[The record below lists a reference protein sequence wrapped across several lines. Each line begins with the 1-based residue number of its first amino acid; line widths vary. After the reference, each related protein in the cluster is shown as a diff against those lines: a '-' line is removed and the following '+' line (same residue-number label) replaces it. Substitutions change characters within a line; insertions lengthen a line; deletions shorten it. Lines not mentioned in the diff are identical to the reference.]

1 MRSLEMTGGGVAGAR
16 QQRQV
21 AAGAGVEVGT
31 DAAASADNN
40 NRSLSRSRHSSST
53 HSTRRGLPPRSQSF
67 VVSRPGISRS
77 KSSTLAALQ
86 QQQQQ
91 SSGGRQVP
99 RRTKSACQGDLPSV
113 AGGGGNSVGGG
124 DEPDTDL
131 MKRRQRMKEMYRQTP
146 SWEKNGQRDPK
157 NDDGS
162 SNGGTFDG
170 FGVLT
175 GGDGGEQKPKPR
187 QLLRGSSHRHMTGD
201 NWGLEGSVGGAAISA
216 ATGETVPVP
225 AQGGS
230 GGARKDDPNSK
241 QFIKLRQSRQ
251 DSILEVARKE
261 KWQAQERKMA
271 ELEHQEES
279 HFDDDSEEDES
290 DEEGLKVKKKKTA
303 FGKVKKAVKKTAKK
317 TAKTS
322 KKVAGKGLD
331 VAVGAGKKTM
341 KVSGKVANKTSHLI
355 MNKKEHDGKE
365 EYADYN
371 PAELASRQRSSSLLD
386 RVISTDSVSST
397 SGYSSG
403 GSSGG
408 HMMGGHSHHSSTDDN
423 YMSRH
428 SGHSLALDSVEE
440 ELLVDDDD
448 ISSEEED

>member
-1 MRSLEMTGGGVAGAR
+1 
-16 QQRQV
+16 
-21 AAGAGVEVGT
+21 
-31 DAAASADNN
+31 
-40 NRSLSRSRHSSST
+40 
-53 HSTRRGLPPRSQSF
+53 
-67 VVSRPGISRS
+67 
-77 KSSTLAALQ
+77 
-86 QQQQQ
+86 
-91 SSGGRQVP
+91 
-99 RRTKSACQGDLPSV
+99 
-113 AGGGGNSVGGG
+113 
-124 DEPDTDL
+124 
-131 MKRRQRMKEMYRQTP
+131 MKEMYRQTP

-157 NDDGS
+157 TDDGS
-162 SNGGTFDG
+162 GGGADGTTDG

-175 GGDGGEQKPKPR
+175 GGDGGDPRPR

-201 NWGLEGSVGGAAISA
+201 SWGLEGSVGGAAVSA
-216 ATGETVPVP
+216 STGETVAVP
-225 AQGGS
+225 SHGGS

-251 DSILEVARKE
+251 DSILEAARKE

-271 ELEHQEES
+271 ELEHHEES

-355 MNKKEHDGKE
+355 MNKKDHDGKE

-386 RVISTDSVSST
+386 RVISPDSVSST

-403 GSSGG
+403 GSSG
-408 HMMGGHSHHSSTDDN
+408 HMMGGNSHHSTDDN

-440 ELLVDDDD
+440 ELLVDD

>member
-1 MRSLEMTGGGVAGAR
+1 
-16 QQRQV
+16 
-21 AAGAGVEVGT
+21 
-31 DAAASADNN
+31 
-40 NRSLSRSRHSSST
+40 
-53 HSTRRGLPPRSQSF
+53 
-67 VVSRPGISRS
+67 
-77 KSSTLAALQ
+77 
-86 QQQQQ
+86 
-91 SSGGRQVP
+91 
-99 RRTKSACQGDLPSV
+99 
-113 AGGGGNSVGGG
+113 
-124 DEPDTDL
+124 
-131 MKRRQRMKEMYRQTP
+131 MKEMYRQTP

-157 NDDGS
+157 TDDGS
-162 SNGGTFDG
+162 GGGADGTTDG

-175 GGDGGEQKPKPR
+175 GGDGGDSRPR

-201 NWGLEGSVGGAAISA
+201 SWGLEGSVGGAAVSA
-216 ATGETVPVP
+216 STGETVAVP
-225 AQGGS
+225 SHGGS

-251 DSILEVARKE
+251 DSILEAARKE

-271 ELEHQEES
+271 ELEHHEES

-355 MNKKEHDGKE
+355 MNKKDHDGKE

-386 RVISTDSVSST
+386 RVISPDSVSST

-403 GSSGG
+403 GSSG
-408 HMMGGHSHHSSTDDN
+408 HMMGGNSHHSTDDN

-448 ISSEEED
+448 ISSDEED